1 MSEWVGFTALGRGG
15 RRHGLWPKAVMWPK
29 AIMRRHKPWLHLP
42 PSNVLVVGECGGES
56 TLANSLRDPDAA
68 GLMSLSLSLYISI
81 PLSLFSPAPQ
91 AAQQERSRNKACLYC
106 DHHASSP
113 DGKDDSGLSSHSWPR
128 SDAQTPLYNREGCST
143 WCCDFLLQQK
153 I

>member
-1 MSEWVGFTALGRGG
+1 MEVQLTRDLSGPNI
-15 RRHGLWPKAVMWPK
+15 GLFF
-29 AIMRRHKPWLHLP
+29 AIHQ
-42 PSNVLVVGECGGES
+42 VE
-56 TLANSLRDPDAA
+56 DAKSA
-68 GLMSLSLSLYISI
+68 RK
-81 PLSLFSPAPQ
+81 APQ